1 MNSQNS
7 NYQIAIDLISQYGE
21 DAESIAM
28 LRAAEY
34 AANLNTKEWLIWEGV
49 IKEIQNINTSPN
61 LQQKFDL
68 KEQAGMANPLWL
80 ALGKILEENFNQLIT
95 MTVQFIKSSYL
106 PPLKLFEI
114 FIILKK

>member
-1 MNSQNS
+1 MNSNNS
-7 NYQIAIDLISQYGE
+7 THQIAMDLISQYGE

-61 LQQKFDL
+61 LQQKLDL

-80 ALGKILEENFNQLIT
+80 ALGKILEENFNQLII
-95 MTVQFIKSSYL
+95 MTAQFIKSSYL
-106 PPLKLFEI
+106 PPLK
-114 FIILKK
+114 

>member
-95 MTVQFIKSSYL
+95 MTAQFIKSSYL

>member
-1 MNSQNS
+1 
-7 NYQIAIDLISQYGE
+7 
-21 DAESIAM
+21 
-28 LRAAEY
+28 
-34 AANLNTKEWLIWEGV
+34 
-49 IKEIQNINTSPN
+49 
-61 LQQKFDL
+61 
-68 KEQAGMANPLWL
+68 MANPLWL